1 MERYGIVDLFAGPGG
16 LAEGF
21 FGYRD
26 SSGRAP
32 YNVDFSVEKEVSA
45 HRTLRLRSFLRQFGD
60 VFPNEYYDVFSGK
73 REVSDL
79 ADLYPVEWAA
89 AEHEALNLELGTSD
103 AREIIEARL
112 SALDGRRTVV
122 IGGPPCQAYSLVG
135 RARNRGQKDYVPEN
149 DKRHFLYEEY
159 ISILEHLSPAAF
171 VMENVK
177 GLLSST
183 VNGVL
188 IGNRILSDLRNT
200 GRSFGGY
207 KLFPLGASDPRLLD
221 LPELSDFLIRAEKH
235 GVPQARHR
243 LIIVG
248 LRADL
253 CQGVDLTGL
262 LTMKER
268 DPVPA
273 SSVLSSLP
281 SLRSGLSRRED
292 SADLWAAEVTAQIK
306 KVEKAVGAGDKELK
320 ASCQQLLKDH
330 LARKRALTR
339 AKTPHSKMGN
349 AAPADLRDWIV
360 DPRLGNVVNHE
371 TRGHMGDDLGRYF
384 FASAYASVHGTS
396 PKARDFPKAL
406 APAHANWKS
415 GKFADRFRVQVS
427 NRPSTTVTSHISKDG
442 HYFIHPDPLQCRSLT
457 VREAARL
464 QTFPD
469 NYLFLGNR
477 TQQYVQVGN
486 AVPPLLARQI
496 GEALQNALVQ
506 IDKIHPAQTER
517 RLAS

>member
-21 FGYRD
+21 SGYRD
-26 SSGRAP
+26 DSGHSP
-32 YNVDFSVEKEVSA
+32 FHVEFSVEKEVSA

-60 VFPNEYYDVFSGK
+60 TFPDEYYDVFKGK
-73 REVSDL
+73 LEIGDL
-79 ADLYPVEWAA
+79 AERYPDEWAA
-89 AEHEALNLELGTSD
+89 AEHEALNLELGTSE
-103 AREIIEARL
+103 AREILEARL
-112 SALDGRRTVV
+112 DGLDGRRTIV

-159 ISILEHLSPAAF
+159 ISILKHLAPAAF

-183 VNGVL
+183 VNGSL
-188 IGNRILSDLRNT
+188 IGNRILADLQTT
-200 GRSFGGY
+200 GKSYGGY
-207 KLFPLGASDPRLLD
+207 RLFPLGKQDRKLLD
-221 LPELSDFLIRAEKH
+221 TPDLSDFVIRSEKH

-248 LRADL
+248 VRADL
-253 CQGVDLTGL
+253 CKRVSLADLL
-262 LTMKER
+262 SMEKR
-268 DPVPA
+268 AAVPA
-273 SSVLSSLP
+273 SSVLSSLSP
-281 SLRSGLSRRED
+281 LRSGLSRRED
-292 SADLWAAEVTAQIK
+292 SADIWSAEVTAQIR
-306 KVEKAVGAGDKELK
+306 KVVMAIGAGDKALRTACEQFLK
-320 ASCQQLLKDH
+320 EHS
-330 LARKRALTR
+330 ARKRALKRTGMPR
-339 AKTPHSKMGN
+339 SKMGN
-349 AAPADLRDWIV
+349 AAPASLRDWIT
-360 DPRLGNVVNHE
+360 DPRLENIANHQ
-371 TRGHMGDDLGRYF
+371 TRGHMADDLGRYF
-384 FASAYASVHGTS
+384 FASAYAGVHGTS

-415 GKFADRFRVQVS
+415 GKFADRFRVQIAG
-427 NRPSTTVTSHISKDG
+427 RPSTTVTSHISKDG

-486 AVPPLLARQI
+486 AVPPFLAMQI
-496 GEALQNALVQ
+496 GEALHRAFLQ
-506 IDKIHPAQTER
+506 IDQKYPAQVVPK
-517 RLAS
+517 LAS

>member
-21 FGYRD
+21 SGYRD
-26 SSGRAP
+26 GSGRAP
-32 YNVDFSVEKEVSA
+32 FHVEFSVEKEASA

-60 VFPNEYYDVFSGK
+60 TFPDEYYDVFKG
-73 REVSDL
+73 RLEIDDL
-79 ADLYPVEWAA
+79 AELYPEEWAE
-89 AEHEALNLELGTSD
+89 AEHEALNLELGTPE
-103 AREIIEARL
+103 AREILEARL
-112 SALDGRRTVV
+112 DKLDGRRTIV

-159 ISILEHLSPAAF
+159 ISILEHLTPAAF

-183 VNGVL
+183 VNGSL
-188 IGNRILSDLRNT
+188 IGNRILADLRTT
-200 GRSFGGY
+200 GKSYGGY
-207 KLFPLGASDPRLLD
+207 RLFPLGTRDGKLLD
-221 LPELSDFLIRAEKH
+221 IPELSDFVIRAEEH

-248 LRADL
+248 VRADL
-253 CQGVDLTGL
+253 CERVDLTDL
-262 LTMKER
+262 LSMQKR

-273 SSVLSSLP
+273 SNVLSSLSP
-281 SLRSGLSRRED
+281 LRSGLSRKED
-292 SADLWAAEVTAQIK
+292 SADLWSAEVTAQIR
-306 KVEKAVGAGDKELK
+306 KVVKAIGAGDKALRTACE
-320 ASCQQLLKDH
+320 QLLKEH
-330 LARKRALTR
+330 SSRKRALKR
-339 AKTPHSKMGN
+339 AGTPRSKMGN
-349 AAPADLRDWIV
+349 AAPAGLRDWIT
-360 DPRLGNVVNHE
+360 DPHLDSIANHE
-371 TRGHMGDDLGRYF
+371 TRGHMADDLGRYF

-396 PKARDFPKAL
+396 PKAKDFPKAL

-415 GKFADRFRVQVS
+415 GKFADRFRVQVAS
-427 NRPSTTVTSHISKDG
+427 RPSTTVTSHISKDG

-486 AVPPLLARQI
+486 AVPPFLAMQI
-496 GEALQNALVQ
+496 GEALHSALSRV
-506 IDKIHPAQTER
+506 DAVSGR
-517 RLAS
+517 AVAGRLVS